1 MDSSDQGSNSNA
13 IPVVSHNVP
22 DQVTRPFLTAC
33 FSDNLEE
40 AVAFLDNE
48 EKTPETLQMCL
59 AIACRNN
66 SSKIADYLLNNGAK
80 LDSRAE
86 FLACWRDKSI
96 ALFEVLIK
104 HGWDIN
110 GPLGVLT

>member
-1 MDSSDQGSNSNA
+1 MDSSDQGTRSNV
-13 IPVVSHNVP
+13 IPMVPHKIP
-22 DQVTRPFLTAC
+22 DQKPHGILTAC
-33 FSDNLEE
+33 SSDNLEE
-40 AVAFLDNE
+40 AVAYLDNE
-48 EKTPETLQMCL
+48 EKTLGTLQMCL
-59 AIACRNN
+59 AIACRND

-80 LDSRAE
+80 LDLRAE

-110 GPLGVLT
+110 GPLRAIT